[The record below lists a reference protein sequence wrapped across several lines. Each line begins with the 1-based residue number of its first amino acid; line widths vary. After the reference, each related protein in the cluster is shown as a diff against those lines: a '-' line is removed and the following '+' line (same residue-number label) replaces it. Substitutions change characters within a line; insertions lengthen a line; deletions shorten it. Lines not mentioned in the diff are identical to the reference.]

1 MVVSYLLNQIRN
13 NFISTN
19 EITPIPTPTP
29 TKELVITC
37 AGGIRGALEVTST
50 ETLEDVRA
58 RILEELDSDLILPDF
73 GFHINEVRVSQ
84 KQEKTKR
91 AWDILESE
99 SNAINSVLSIRSKRG
114 RSLDIMDDADA
125 DVLRSGSGR
134 NKRVKLDS
142 IAASTNAYAHANAVV
157 DASVDAD
164 ADAATMTSDKI
175 LQEPTSTSENVN
187 RNSVCVEQYD
197 GAIAITPTLPRS
209 NANPMETEEKS
220 INNNTCASTRI
231 HILRPAAESSLA
243 ISTSSTSLAAKFD
256 ACHDHVNVNPSD
268 TSCNQEQKDKG
279 AIDSSIIPCS
289 NKENE
294 DEYDHDHDHYHDCKD
309 DSSIPDEHYVQG
321 TITKDAN
328 DSSAPL
334 HKLNQDSTG
343 AETDTQT
350 ANPSP
355 EDTQSDETGTK
366 GVIACSNIE
375 IDDEIQRV
383 LLYEATNGEIKEI
396 NDVQTPTRPTDN
408 GEVLLVP
415 VCVADQDQDSS
426 IDTNNSSEEV
436 RSGIDDSNGT
446 VSENNEDENENE
458 TTNFQVQEEDR
469 SFEQCSDI
477 DDADQTYSETKDD
490 EQDADRVPSK
500 LNQSDGLDETRT
512 EQSRIEAALNEPK
525 FGSTE
530 EDGKVHQST
539 DTQMDKGN
547 ELDETKT
554 EQSRIE
560 AALNE
565 PKFSSTE
572 EGDAKV
578 HQSTETQVDKR
589 NDLDE
594 TRKKQS
600 EIEAALNEP
609 KFSSTEEGDD
619 KVYHSADTQMDKDEV
634 APITASTK
642 DVDNES
648 IDFPM
653 NEDDASD
660 NDSINLCDDI
670 EENEGA
676 KIPASI
682 DANSNRSTNPNAMR
696 TEMDINLLDKDTNNE
711 TKTSPNDTSSRAMEQ
726 SHLILDSIKQV
737 LDQNPMFCSEERKK
751 EWSDEISELALQSEP
766 KLILGVLGNTGVGKS
781 SLLNALLDEA
791 SVLPTSGSR
800 GCTATVVE
808 LRYNAGLNVAN
819 ENDTKVDVYKGEIEF
834 ITCGEWLAE
843 LKILVDECSNQTGQV
858 YAREPDPQSGG
869 EAAAAWSKID
879 QVYGRGTMSRYKG
892 DPSERVLIRLSN
904 DFRVKQLLTPSD
916 GSSHLHNVIPV
927 QEGEVMSGSSSATA
941 LLGNFEEMS
950 TRMKRLKKKWAMAFR
965 SKINS
970 YVYRKGN
977 GSEPQTWPLIRK
989 VVLYGP
995 WSCLSSGACLVD
1007 LPGVRDANA
1016 ARAKVSQDYLQ
1027 NCNKIWIVAPIK
1039 RAVDDGTAKELL
1051 GEQFKR
1057 RLLMDGN
1064 YGNVCFICTQTDD
1077 CESTEIMRDH
1087 ADVAINTE
1095 GRWEKMNSIL
1105 NFIGKLEKKIGDL
1118 REAEEDLKNDYE
1130 YRKHLYEDIDD
1141 QSDLDTEHMVK
1152 QFREESVK
1160 ALRKLEQWR
1169 DENSV
1174 SIIEMQE
1181 QCQLEQR
1188 ELKTLCAIVRNEY
1201 STKCLQDDFKEG
1213 LKALYR
1219 RNDEGENSGPDT
1231 VLPEEFE
1238 MDVHCISSND
1248 YLKINHIKPQS
1259 DGPPS
1264 TFSRAEDTQIPQLR
1278 RFVHKTTARSRK
1290 AFAKNFVRHVSDL
1303 LDRVKL
1309 LAIDADI
1316 GSGKAL
1322 RCMRIFER
1330 KVTEIGDSIRPL
1342 MEQFSNSMKAK
1353 VDSSLQPALKIGAK
1367 KGISAAMPICE
1378 SWGSKNRRTRHVRDR
1393 NNNGLYYATYQ
1404 ATARRQG
1411 TFTSASA
1418 GAIDLNQELCD
1429 PMEKEFSVEWQRIM
1443 DSALRVHLAECES
1456 QVHRICSSVNEA
1468 IAYEFAKEGIDK
1480 ARVTN
1485 ISGTAMRGCTNAV
1498 NSAFQQ
1504 MRRNAVET
1512 QRNLNRSL
1520 LPTVQAQMAD
1530 SFTNALNVERGAGT
1544 FNRMKNAMQTTTQK
1558 KVTIMFDESTLNL
1571 IRGIDGMVKNLVA
1584 LISKTDL
1591 TVSNHLKSVYSIC
1604 WDQSEQSKTIDPEL
1618 QRKIRASRDALL
1630 PVLNTLFADLGAVQD
1645 MVGIKRE
1652 ALDIDI
1658 MAVESLDTTIQ
1669 KKLDKAEE
1677 AGEVI
1682 DLCDSDEEIEDV
1694 LSKLP
1699 PAKPMRIKADPGLE
1713 EDDDLAVLL

>member
-1 MVVSYLLNQIRN
+1 M
-13 NFISTN
+13 
-19 EITPIPTPTP
+19 
-29 TKELVITC
+29 
-37 AGGIRGALEVTST
+37 TST

-114 RSLDIMDDADA
+114 RSLDIMDDAH
-125 DVLRSGSGR
+125 VPRSGSGR

-157 DASVDAD
+157 DASVDTDADAD

-187 RNSVCVEQYD
+187 RNSVCVKQYD

-209 NANPMETEEKS
+209 YADPMETEEKS

-231 HILRPAAESSLA
+231 HILRPATESSLA

-256 ACHDHVNVNPSD
+256 ACHDHVDVNPSD
-268 TSCNQEQKDKG
+268 SSCNQEQKDKG
-279 AIDSSIIPCS
+279 VIDSSTIPYS
-289 NKENE
+289 NNENE
-294 DEYDHDHDHYHDCKD
+294 DEYDRDRDHNHYHDCED
-309 DSSIPDEHYVQG
+309 DSSIPGEHYVQG
-321 TITKDAN
+321 TIAKDTN
-328 DSSAPL
+328 DFSAPL

-366 GVIACSNIE
+366 GVIACSTIE

-383 LLYEATNGEIKEI
+383 CSYEATNGEIEEI

-415 VCVADQDQDSS
+415 VCVADQDQDNI

-436 RSGIDDSNGT
+436 RSGIDDSNGI
-446 VSENNEDENENE
+446 VSENKVDENVNE
-458 TTNFQVQEEDR
+458 TTNFKVHEGDR
-469 SFEQCSDI
+469 SFEQCSVI

-490 EQDADRVPSK
+490 DQDADRVPSK

-525 FGSTE
+525 FSSTE
-530 EDGKVHQST
+530 EGDGKVHQST
-539 DTQMDKGN
+539 
-547 ELDETKT
+547 
-554 EQSRIE
+554 
-560 AALNE
+560 
-565 PKFSSTE
+565 
-572 EGDAKV
+572 
-578 HQSTETQVDKR
+578 
-589 NDLDE
+589 
-594 TRKKQS
+594 
-600 EIEAALNEP
+600 
-609 KFSSTEEGDD
+609 
-619 KVYHSADTQMDKDEV
+619 DTQMDKDEV

-676 KIPASI
+676 KSPASI
-682 DANSNRSTNPNAMR
+682 DANSNRSKNPNAMR

-737 LDQNPMFCSEERKK
+737 LDQNPMFCSEERTK

-808 LRYNAGLNVAN
+808 LRYNAGLNGAN

-843 LKILVDECSNQTGQV
+843 LKILVDECSNQIGQV

-904 DFRVKQLLTPSD
+904 DFRVKQLLTPND
-916 GSSHLHNVIPV
+916 GTSHLHNVIPV

-950 TRMKRLKKKWAMAFR
+950 TRMKRLKKRWAMAFR

-1039 RAVDDGTAKELL
+1039 RAVDDGTAKELM

-1095 GRWEKMNSIL
+1095 GRWEKMNNIL

-1141 QSDLDTEHMVK
+1141 QSDLDTEHTVK

-1264 TFSRAEDTQIPQLR
+1264 TFSRAEDTQIPRLR

-1290 AFAKNFVRHVSDL
+1290 AFARNFVRHVSDL

-1330 KVTEIGDSIRPL
+1330 KVTDIGDSIRPL
-1342 MEQFSNSMKAK
+1342 MEQFSNNMKAK

-1443 DSALRVHLAECES
+1443 DSALRVHLAECEN

-1584 LISKTDL
+1584 LISNTDV
-1591 TVSNHLKSVYSIC
+1591 TVSNHLKNVYSIC

-1630 PVLNTLFADLGAVQD
+1630 PVLNALFADLGAVQD

-1682 DLCDSDEEIEDV
+1682 DLCDSDEDIEDV

-1699 PAKPMRIKADPGLE
+1699 PVKPMRIKADPGLE
-1713 EDDDLAVLL
+1713 ADDDLAVLL